1 MAEIFCEETVKVW
14 RLVGLFLL
22 VFKIVIPIILIVL
35 GMLDLGK
42 AVISSDD
49 KAISKAAKSLGMRV
63 IAAVCIF
70 FVPDLISFIIGVV
83 DQSVDELSK
92 TCAACISSPTG
103 ETCDTAYQKKVSG

>member
-1 MAEIFCEETVKVW
+1 MEDFCGETVQIW

-35 GMLDLGK
+35 GMIDFGK
-42 AVISSDD
+42 AVVGSKDD
-49 KAISKAAKSLGMRV
+49 EIKKSAKALGMRV
-63 IAAVCIF
+63 IAAVAIF
-70 FVPDLISFIIGVV
+70 FVPTLISFIIRVV

-103 ETCDTAYQKKVSG
+103 ETCDTAYQKKISE